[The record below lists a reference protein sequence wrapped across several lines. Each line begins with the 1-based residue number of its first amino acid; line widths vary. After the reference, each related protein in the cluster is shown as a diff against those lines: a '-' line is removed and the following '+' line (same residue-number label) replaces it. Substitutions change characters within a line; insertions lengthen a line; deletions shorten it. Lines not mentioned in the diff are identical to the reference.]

1 MDNFDLK
8 KYLSNNKLLNESNQ
22 DLINKE
28 IERLGL
34 SPENVEVIMK
44 EGEEQL
50 DEGIKDKIRDLKT
63 AMAKTLLV
71 CSIVGGAASCQKA
84 NPHVYK
90 FSYSIEKTSEE
101 APQEYN
107 GVILT
112 PYSPQEQVGS
122 FYELEDHKLSP
133 SEIEA
138 EEEELAAI
146 EKAKASGKDY
156 IITDY
161 KLEYMGQSKKGDIA
175 TTNNTIPSN

>member
-8 KYLSNNKLLNESNQ
+8 KYLAENRLLKESNQ

-28 IERLGL
+28 IARLGL
-34 SPENVEVIMK
+34 DPKNVEVIMK
-44 EGEEQL
+44 EGEETL
-50 DEGIKDKIRDLKT
+50 DEGLKDRITNLKS

-71 CSIVGGAASCQKA
+71 CSIVGGAASCQKS

-90 FSYSIEKTSEE
+90 FSYNIEKTSEE

-122 FYELEDHKLSP
+122 FYELEDHKLTP
-133 SEIEA
+133 EEMAKEEA
-138 EEEELAAI
+138 ELAAI

-156 IITDY
+156 TITDY
-161 KLEYMGQSKKGDIA
+161 KLEYMGQSKRGDIA
-175 TTNNTIPSN
+175 TTNGSVPSN